1 MGRIE
6 AIISQLNTIAENPAK
21 AIEDY
26 KKATGKGAVGVMPLY
41 VPEEIIHA
49 AGYLPVGMWG
59 ARKKEISRARTYLP
73 PFACSIMQSVM
84 ELQLEGVYDILDTV
98 IFSVPCDTLKCMS
111 QKWHGKPPAIV
122 FTHPQNRKLEAAN
135 RFLTTEFEILKN
147 KLENYLHVTITEEAM
162 NQSIAVYNENRRAMR
177 EFCELCNDYPDIIDP
192 VQRHQVIKARWFM
205 EKSAHT
211 SIVRELI
218 TEIKKNEKKPW
229 TGKKVVLTG
238 ILLEDEVLEILKEN
252 AFAVAADDLAQES
265 RQFRHDVP
273 EGGSALQRLAAWW
286 QQLEG
291 CALAGDTKKVRGQ
304 MLINSVHEHHADA
317 VLVCMMKF
325 CDPEEFDY
333 PIYYQE
339 LENAGIRNLMI
350 EVDQESTAFEQ
361 IRTRLQTF
369 KEIL

>member
-6 AIISQLNTIAENPAK
+6 DIISQLNTIAENPAK

-111 QKWHGKPPAIV
+111 QKWHGKAPAIV

-147 KLENYLHVTITEEAM
+147 K
-162 NQSIAVYNENRRAMR
+162 R
-177 EFCELCNDYPDIIDP
+177 
-192 VQRHQVIKARWFM
+192 
-205 EKSAHT
+205 
-211 SIVRELI
+211 VRLSDLLSG
-218 TEIKKNEKKPW
+218 
-229 TGKKVVLTG
+229 TGKCRHPKS
-238 ILLEDEVLEILKEN
+238 
-252 AFAVAADDLAQES
+252 DD
-265 RQFRHDVP
+265 
-273 EGGSALQRLAAWW
+273 
-286 QQLEG
+286 
-291 CALAGDTKKVRGQ
+291 
-304 MLINSVHEHHADA
+304 
-317 VLVCMMKF
+317 
-325 CDPEEFDY
+325 
-333 PIYYQE
+333 
-339 LENAGIRNLMI
+339 
-350 EVDQESTAFEQ
+350 
-361 IRTRLQTF
+361 
-369 KEIL
+369 